1 MQRENSASQPRTSYK
16 EEAETQ
22 STPRSGISDLAS
34 QLHFLSRYR
43 SDHLNAY
50 YREVKKQPTAYN
62 SDEDLYQDDYTSTI

>member
-16 EEAETQ
+16 GEAETQ

-34 QLHFLSRYR
+34 QLHFLSLYR

-50 YREVKKQPTAYN
+50 YSEEKRQPTACK
-62 SDEDLYQDDYTSTI
+62 SDEDLYQDDHNSTI